1 MNWKEASPQERF
13 EEAERRIESARTSG
27 AACLD
32 LGDLGL
38 DELPESLGRLEGL
51 RELFLGKGFRAEDG
65 QIQWDA
71 ARLVVGIRDLGPV
84 PALSN
89 LHLLSLGHCPALS
102 GDLASLAKLTNL
114 QRLRISSCAG
124 LSGDLSPLAKLSN
137 LQSLLIASCAG
148 LSGDLSPLAKLSNLQ
163 SLLIASC
170 AGLAGD
176 LSPLAKLSNLQSL
189 LISSCAGLAGN
200 LSPLAKLSNLQD
212 LTISFCDALAGDL
225 SPLAKLSNLH
235 DLKIYYC
242 AGLKGDLSPL
252 AKLSN
257 LHGLKIFDC
266 AGLEGDLSPLA
277 KLSNL
282 LRLEI
287 SYCAGLEGDLS
298 PLAKLSNLRSLE
310 ISECLALAGDMAP
323 LVSLASL
330 RKIIVFNVNEIRST
344 LATYRQILAEI
355 PTLEELSC
363 DSVEQ
368 VPSEVL
374 SKHEDDNCLPRL
386 RSYLADLEAGETEE
400 TDVKVILL
408 GNGRVG
414 KTQLCRRLREKKFQA
429 DSKSTHGVQLSRQAL
444 RLRKDGVESTYFA
457 NWWDFG
463 GQDIYHSTHSLFLR
477 SRAVFL
483 ILWTPELE
491 NTEEFDENGI
501 PLRNQPLAYW
511 LDYVRSLA
519 GSDSPVIVVQSKC
532 ESFAARS
539 EPPARAEGFKFV
551 SYCEF
556 GAANDHRRET
566 LEGLIHDAIRY
577 LGEKSGKLVI
587 GKGRAEL
594 RRRLYEMRDE
604 DQARPEGERRHRT
617 IDKST
622 FEALC
627 REVGGISSAEHALDY
642 FHQTGVVFHQKGLFG
657 DQIVLDQ
664 SWALDAIYA
673 VFDRARAMPA
683 LQRNGRFARRDLE
696 MLCWEGKS
704 REEQNLLLRLMQS
717 CGICFVHT
725 RAGNGEHTYLA
736 PDLLP
741 TFDRIQGDLF
751 FWKEE
756 EASAILRLE
765 YRFLHQAL
773 LRSLISGI
781 GSEARG
787 NARYWKYGLWLRTQ
801 GGTQLLI
808 RQENIPDEAA
818 PARGCLYIAAQG
830 PEWIQLIDRARTTL
844 RGLPVLEQPE
854 ETLRIGGDAV
864 THRAIEGLV
873 DGKVR
878 TVDGRAVDAR
888 PFVSFWS
895 EGRRGPLELPEESKL
910 TIDAAPLPAGAIK
923 PEVYVSYAWGDD
935 TPDGK
940 LRGEVV
946 DRLCDS
952 LRGDGFE
959 VQRDRDV
966 MRPGDLIS
974 RFIHD
979 IVNAKFVVAIVSEKY
994 LRSPYCMFEIYKVFQ
1009 ACQGDTD
1016 KLLQRVLPVVL
1027 PEVRLAGLKQRA
1039 PYLKHWKE
1047 ERETAEEL
1055 LRDLGLSVG
1064 SKSYQE
1070 CRLVDE
1076 FARHIDDILTF
1087 IQDVLLPRNLETQ
1100 LADDFEAVRQ
1110 ALKRRIG
1117 SPG

>member
-13 EEAERRIESARTSG
+13 EEAERRIESAG
-27 AACLD
+27 ATGATYLD

-51 RELFLGKGFRAEDG
+51 QELFLGGEFRAEDG
-65 QIQWDA
+65 QVKYAWD
-71 ARLVVGIRDLGPV
+71 RLEVDVREFGPIA
-84 PALSN
+84 ALSN
-89 LHLLSLGHCPALS
+89 LQFLSLGPCPALAS
-102 GDLASLAKLTNL
+102 DLGPLAQLSNLQDLA
-114 QRLRISSCAG
+114 IFDCAG
-124 LSGDLSPLAKLSN
+124 LSGDLGPLAQLSN
-137 LQSLLIASCAG
+137 LQFLEIFDCAG
-148 LSGDLSPLAKLSNLQ
+148 LSGDLGPLAQLSNLQ
-163 SLLIASC
+163 FLEIFDC
-170 AGLAGD
+170 AGLSGD
-176 LSPLAKLSNLQSL
+176 LGPLAQLSNLQDL
-189 LISSCAGLAGN
+189 KIFDCAGLSGDLGPLAQLSN
-200 LSPLAKLSNLQD
+200 LQDLAISDCAALSGDLGPLAKLSNLQD
-212 LTISFCDALAGDL
+212 LKIYSCAALSGDL
-225 SPLAKLSNLH
+225 GPLAKLSNLQ
-235 DLKIYYC
+235 DLKISFC
-242 AGLKGDLSPL
+242 AALSGDLGPL

-257 LHGLKIFDC
+257 LQC
-266 AGLEGDLSPLA
+266 LEVSHC
-277 KLSNL
+277 S
-282 LRLEI
+282 
-287 SYCAGLEGDLS
+287 
-298 PLAKLSNLRSLE
+298 
-310 ISECLALAGDMAP
+310 ALAGAVTP
-323 LVSLASL
+323 LVCLVSL
-330 RKIIVFNVNEIRST
+330 RKLTVFRLGKVRFS
-344 LATYRQILAEI
+344 LATCRQILAEI
-355 PTLEELSC
+355 PTLEELCC

-374 SKHEDDNCLPRL
+374 SNYDRDNCLPRL
-386 RSYLADLEAGETEE
+386 RSYLTDLEAGESAE
-400 TDVKVILL
+400 TDVKLILL

-414 KTQLCRRLREKKFQA
+414 KTQLCRRLRDEDFEA
-429 DSKSTHGVQLSRQAL
+429 DSKSTHGVQLSRQPL
-444 RLRKDGVESTYFA
+444 RLRKDGVESTFFA

-491 NTEEFDENGI
+491 NTEEFNENGI

-519 GSDSPVIVVQSKC
+519 GRESPVIVVQSKC

-539 EPPARAEGFKFV
+539 EPPTRAEGFTFAA
-551 SYCEF
+551 YCEF

-577 LGEKSGKLVI
+577 LGEKTGKLLI

-604 DQARPEGERRHRT
+604 DRARPEGKRLHRT
-617 IDKST
+617 IDNAA

-627 REVGGISSAEHALDY
+627 QEIGDISSAEHALDY
-642 FHQTGVVFHQKGLFG
+642 YHQTGVVFHQKGLFG

-683 LQRNGRFARRDLE
+683 LQRSGHFTRRDLE

-704 REEQNLLLRLMQS
+704 REEQNLLLGLMLS
-717 CGICFVHT
+717 CGICFIH
-725 RAGNGEHTYLA
+725 RWSPDHEHTYLA

-741 TFDRIQGDLF
+741 KFDQIERDLF
-751 FWKEE
+751 FWKEG
-756 EASAILRLE
+756 EANAILRLE

-773 LRSLISGI
+773 LRSLISEI
-781 GSEARG
+781 GTEARD
-787 NARYWKYGLWLRTQ
+787 NALYWKYGLWLRTQ

-818 PARGCLYIAAQG
+818 PARGCLCIAAQG
-830 PEWIQLIDRARTTL
+830 PEWIQLIDRARERL
-844 RGLPVLEQPE
+844 RRLPVLEKPE
-854 ETLRIGGDAV
+854 ETLQIGRDCV
-864 THRAIEGLV
+864 TKAAIGSLV
-873 DGKVR
+873 EGKVR

-895 EGRRGPLELPEESKL
+895 EGRQGPLDLPDEPKS
-910 TIDAAPLPAGAIK
+910 TIDAAPLPVGVIK

-935 TPDGK
+935 TPEGK
-940 LRGEVV
+940 TRGEVV
-946 DRLCDS
+946 DRLCES
-952 LRGDGFE
+952 LRADGFE
-959 VQRDRDV
+959 VRRDRAD
-966 MRPGDLIS
+966 MRNGDLIS

-979 IVNAKFVVAIVSEKY
+979 LVNATFVVAIISEKY

-1016 KLLQRVLPVVL
+1016 KLLQRILPVVL

-1039 PYLKHWKE
+1039 PYLTHWQE
-1047 ERETAEEL
+1047 EHETLEEL
-1055 LRDLGLSVG
+1055 RGKFGLSMG
-1064 SKSYQE
+1064 WKSQQE
-1070 CRLVDE
+1070 CRLVVE
-1076 FARHIDDILTF
+1076 FAHHIDDILTF